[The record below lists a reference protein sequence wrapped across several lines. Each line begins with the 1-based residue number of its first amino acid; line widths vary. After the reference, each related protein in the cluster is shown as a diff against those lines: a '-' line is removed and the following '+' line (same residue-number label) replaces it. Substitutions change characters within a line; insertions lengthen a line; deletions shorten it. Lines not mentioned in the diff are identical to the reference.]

1 VAKLSHGRSK
11 AAKKREGEA
20 LPGFHREGSVT
31 TMVSGD
37 PIRIEAWAKI
47 HCRNSKSERAG
58 LAVAKLIV

>member
-1 VAKLSHGRSK
+1 MNERDLSF
-11 AAKKREGEA
+11 ADTA
-20 LPGFHREGSVT
+20 
-31 TMVSGD
+31 